1 MNLTEYFLNDIKLDS
16 HYEKHVAKDA
26 TSFTLTP
33 DRKGYIK
40 LPPMTKEE
48 YNTLANNILK
58 ISNNDK
64 DILYSYTD
72 SNSTNNVKNY
82 VKIKLWLDNLI
93 IDKIDKIFEDRLE
106 KEKEEINSNKELSE
120 EEKKVII
127 SSVEKKLSW
136 DPNDY
141 CEYTAFGKS
150 VRNGKEVNLTYY
162 LIPKKKALINFKS
175 QKSSKQFTIVSKE
188 VSTNKSIQT
197 LKTKEDNIRLH
208 SKPIVVNDDEKIY
221 NYEIVG
227 EKEYVDKFLEKIKQ
241 YVISIQDSKEKE
253 TNDESLNEEL
263 LFEKKRSEL
272 LQKGK
277 QGAYYKDQSKGRN
290 RFERKRLSRVATT
303 VAQYNRIDMNTF
315 FKKDELIV
323 NVPVQGETNNYLVTI
338 KFSGVLAKVRE
349 LLKNGGKFEFRIIAN
364 ALTQVFNTG
373 DIKIHCTC
381 LHPDTKINLLDGT
394 IPTVKELKERFDN
407 GEELWVYS
415 TDENGDFKPG
425 KVSNVFITKKTTKFI
440 RIYLDNDKYIDTTP
454 DHLYLKRDGN
464 YVEAQDL
471 QVGDSLMPLY
481 FSMNKKGYQ
490 LVKINSTNRY
500 NSVYKLVAQ
509 ELYSELIKQKKE
521 EALYDESV
529 EKMHYDVAIHH
540 KDFNKQNNNPSNLKV
555 MTSYE
560 HWKYHADLCGPD
572 RRITEKMRETARQ
585 NAYKRN
591 ANPTTAMIESRKV
604 FQEKGRLRNYDED
617 RKQQQ
622 SVIMSKVAKDYWD
635 NLTPEQYEERCKLS
649 SEVSKKAWRD
659 GKMETQAFKD
669 ASKKRG
675 EFLHSKEIEELSA
688 QGVRTYWTNLT
699 LEEKEKRDAISRKN
713 VRKAIE
719 KTKGVSLTKEH
730 RDKIRNSLLL
740 RSDEQVKEDNKKIA
754 QTKIKKV
761 LLYMIENHI
770 ELTDDNF
777 NKTKKMFR
785 KEFKYSC
792 SRLETAGFNDIADAI
807 KFFKLN
813 HKVVKIEYITLEEPI
828 EVYDITVDKYSNFL
842 VDSSVILHNC
852 DDFRYRFGYWLTRNG
867 DDAGPYENRPSD
879 KTNPHDTLGS
889 GCKHV
894 LLVLS
899 NMNWL
904 MKVASVINNYIHYAE
919 IRMPRN
925 YNDYI
930 FPALYGYTQ
939 TSLFRNTSKGLGTSQ
954 QTLNRANKMGRTRGQ
969 YKTGNVPYNKGTS
982 SKPQPGQMQLD
993 LDYDNDKNEPIFR
1006 KN

>member
-58 ISNNDK
+58 ISNDDK

-93 IDKIDKIFEDRLE
+93 IDKIDKIFEDRLD
-106 KEKEEINSNKELSE
+106 KEKKEINSNKELSD
-120 EEKKVII
+120 EEKKAII
-127 SSVEKKLSW
+127 ASVEKKLSW

-188 VSTNKSIQT
+188 LSTNKPIQG

-241 YVISIQDSKEKE
+241 YVISIQDKEEE
-253 TNDESLNEEL
+253 TNNESLNEEL

-373 DIKIHCTC
+373 DVKIHCNC
-381 LHPDTKINLLDGT
+381 PDRNYRFNFFATK
-394 IPTVKELKERFDN
+394 
-407 GEELWVYS
+407 
-415 TDENGDFKPG
+415 NGD
-425 KVSNVFITKKTTKFI
+425 N
-440 RIYLDNDKYIDTTP
+440 
-454 DHLYLKRDGN
+454 
-464 YVEAQDL
+464 
-471 QVGDSLMPLY
+471 
-481 FSMNKKGYQ
+481 
-490 LVKINSTNRY
+490 
-500 NSVYKLVAQ
+500 
-509 ELYSELIKQKKE
+509 
-521 EALYDESV
+521 
-529 EKMHYDVAIHH
+529 
-540 KDFNKQNNNPSNLKV
+540 
-555 MTSYE
+555 
-560 HWKYHADLCGPD
+560 
-572 RRITEKMRETARQ
+572 
-585 NAYKRN
+585 
-591 ANPTTAMIESRKV
+591 
-604 FQEKGRLRNYDED
+604 
-617 RKQQQ
+617 
-622 SVIMSKVAKDYWD
+622 
-635 NLTPEQYEERCKLS
+635 
-649 SEVSKKAWRD
+649 
-659 GKMETQAFKD
+659 
-669 ASKKRG
+669 
-675 EFLHSKEIEELSA
+675 
-688 QGVRTYWTNLT
+688 
-699 LEEKEKRDAISRKN
+699 
-713 VRKAIE
+713 
-719 KTKGVSLTKEH
+719 
-730 RDKIRNSLLL
+730 
-740 RSDEQVKEDNKKIA
+740 
-754 QTKIKKV
+754 
-761 LLYMIENHI
+761 
-770 ELTDDNF
+770 
-777 NKTKKMFR
+777 
-785 KEFKYSC
+785 
-792 SRLETAGFNDIADAI
+792 
-807 KFFKLN
+807 
-813 HKVVKIEYITLEEPI
+813 
-828 EVYDITVDKYSNFL
+828 
-842 VDSSVILHNC
+842 
-852 DDFRYRFGYWLTRNG
+852 
-867 DDAGPYENRPSD
+867 AGPYENRPSD

>member
-1 MNLTEYFLNDIKLDS
+1 MNLTEYFLNNIKLDS

-48 YNTLANNILK
+48 YNNLANNILK
-58 ISNNDK
+58 ISNDDK
-64 DILYSYTD
+64 DILYSYT
-72 SNSTNNVKNY
+72 SNNSTDDVKNY
-82 VKIKLWLDNLI
+82 VKIKLWLDDLI
-93 IDKIDKIFEDRLE
+93 IDKIDEIFEDRLDEE
-106 KEKEEINSNKELSE
+106 KKKINSNEKLSE

-127 SSVEKKLSW
+127 SNVEKKLSW

-162 LIPKKKALINFKS
+162 LIPKMRALTNFKS
-175 QKSSKQFTIVSKE
+175 QKSSKQVVIVTKE
-188 VSTNKSIQT
+188 VSTNKSIQV
-197 LKTKEDNIRLH
+197 LKTKEDNITLR
-208 SKPIVVNDDEKIY
+208 PNPTVINDDEKIY
-221 NYEIVG
+221 NYEIIG

-241 YVISIQDSKEKE
+241 YVISIQDKEEE
-253 TNDESLNEEL
+253 TNNESLNEEL
-263 LFEKKRSEL
+263 LLEKRRSEL
-272 LQKGK
+272 IQKGK
-277 QGAYYKDQSKGRN
+277 QGASYKDQSKGRN
-290 RFERKRLSRVATT
+290 RWERKRLSRVATT

-323 NVPVQGETNNYLVTI
+323 NVPVQGETDNYLVTI
-338 KFSGVLAKVRE
+338 KFSGVLEKVRE

-464 YVEAQDL
+464 YIEAQDL
-471 QVGDSLMPLY
+471 QVGDSLMP
-481 FSMNKKGYQ
+481 N
-490 LVKINSTNRY
+490 
-500 NSVYKLVAQ
+500 
-509 ELYSELIKQKKE
+509 
-521 EALYDESV
+521 
-529 EKMHYDVAIHH
+529 
-540 KDFNKQNNNPSNLKV
+540 
-555 MTSYE
+555 
-560 HWKYHADLCGPD
+560 
-572 RRITEKMRETARQ
+572 
-585 NAYKRN
+585 
-591 ANPTTAMIESRKV
+591 
-604 FQEKGRLRNYDED
+604 
-617 RKQQQ
+617 
-622 SVIMSKVAKDYWD
+622 
-635 NLTPEQYEERCKLS
+635 
-649 SEVSKKAWRD
+649 
-659 GKMETQAFKD
+659 
-669 ASKKRG
+669 
-675 EFLHSKEIEELSA
+675 HS
-688 QGVRTYWTNLT
+688 
-699 LEEKEKRDAISRKN
+699 
-713 VRKAIE
+713 
-719 KTKGVSLTKEH
+719 
-730 RDKIRNSLLL
+730 
-740 RSDEQVKEDNKKIA
+740 
-754 QTKIKKV
+754 
-761 LLYMIENHI
+761 
-770 ELTDDNF
+770 
-777 NKTKKMFR
+777 
-785 KEFKYSC
+785 
-792 SRLETAGFNDIADAI
+792 
-807 KFFKLN
+807 
-813 HKVVKIEYITLEEPI
+813 VVKIEYITLEEPI

-852 DDFRYRFGYWLTRNG
+852 ADFRYRFGYWLTRNN

-889 GCKHV
+889 GCKHI

-969 YKTGNVPYNKGTS
+969 YKTGNVPHNKGTS
-982 SKPQPGQMQLD
+982 TRPQPGQMQLD
-993 LDYDNDKNEPIFR
+993 LDYDDDKNEPIFR
-1006 KN
+1006 NN

>member
-48 YNTLANNILK
+48 YNNLANNILK
-58 ISNNDK
+58 ISNDDK
-64 DILYSYTD
+64 DILYSYT
-72 SNSTNNVKNY
+72 SNNSTDNVKNY
-82 VKIKLWLDNLI
+82 VKIKLWLDDLI
-93 IDKIDKIFEDRLE
+93 IDKIDKIFEDRLD
-106 KEKEEINSNKELSE
+106 KEKKEINSNKELSE
-120 EEKKVII
+120 EEKKILI

-175 QKSSKQFTIVSKE
+175 QKSSKQFVIVTKE
-188 VSTNKSIQT
+188 VSTNKSIQG
-197 LKTKEDNIRLH
+197 LKIKEDNITLR
-208 SKPIVVNDDEKIY
+208 SNPIVVNDDEKIY
-221 NYEIVG
+221 NYELVG

-241 YVISIQDSKEKE
+241 YVISTQDKEEE
-253 TNDESLNEEL
+253 TNNESLNEEL

-272 LQKGK
+272 LQKGR
-277 QGAYYKDQSKGRN
+277 QGANYKDQSKGRN

-440 RIYLDNDKYIDTTP
+440 RVYLDNDKYIDTTP

-464 YVEAQDL
+464 YIEVQDL
-471 QVGDSLMPLY
+471 QVGDSLMP
-481 FSMNKKGYQ
+481 K
-490 LVKINSTNRY
+490 
-500 NSVYKLVAQ
+500 
-509 ELYSELIKQKKE
+509 
-521 EALYDESV
+521 
-529 EKMHYDVAIHH
+529 
-540 KDFNKQNNNPSNLKV
+540 
-555 MTSYE
+555 
-560 HWKYHADLCGPD
+560 
-572 RRITEKMRETARQ
+572 
-585 NAYKRN
+585 
-591 ANPTTAMIESRKV
+591 
-604 FQEKGRLRNYDED
+604 
-617 RKQQQ
+617 
-622 SVIMSKVAKDYWD
+622 
-635 NLTPEQYEERCKLS
+635 
-649 SEVSKKAWRD
+649 
-659 GKMETQAFKD
+659 
-669 ASKKRG
+669 
-675 EFLHSKEIEELSA
+675 HS
-688 QGVRTYWTNLT
+688 
-699 LEEKEKRDAISRKN
+699 
-713 VRKAIE
+713 
-719 KTKGVSLTKEH
+719 
-730 RDKIRNSLLL
+730 
-740 RSDEQVKEDNKKIA
+740 
-754 QTKIKKV
+754 
-761 LLYMIENHI
+761 
-770 ELTDDNF
+770 
-777 NKTKKMFR
+777 
-785 KEFKYSC
+785 
-792 SRLETAGFNDIADAI
+792 
-807 KFFKLN
+807 
-813 HKVVKIEYITLEEPI
+813 VVKIEYITLEEPV
-828 EVYDITVDKYSNFL
+828 EVYDITVNKYSNFL

-852 DDFRYRFGYWLTRNG
+852 EDFRYRFGYWLTRNN

-889 GCKHV
+889 GCKHI

-919 IRMPRN
+919 TKMPRN

-954 QTLNRANKMGRTRGQ
+954 QTLNRANKMGKTRGQ

-993 LDYDNDKNEPIFR
+993 LDYDDDKNEPIFR
-1006 KN
+1006 NN